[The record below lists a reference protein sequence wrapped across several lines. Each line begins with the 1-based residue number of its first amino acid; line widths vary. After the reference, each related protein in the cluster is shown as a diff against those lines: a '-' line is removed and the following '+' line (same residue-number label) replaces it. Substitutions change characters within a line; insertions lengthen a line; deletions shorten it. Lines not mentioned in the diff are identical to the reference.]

1 MSAAPAGRGAEAAAA
16 DPGIGG
22 ETLLELRGLD
32 IVFEEPGDRARRVAG
47 DGDPVT
53 AHPLRGIDL
62 TMVRGEVH
70 SLVGE
75 SGSGKTVTA
84 TSVIGLLPMPPARI
98 LSGEIFFEGRDLVP
112 LPESERRKVRGRKI
126 AMIFQEPAKYLNP
139 ALRVGEQ
146 IIEMLVLHLDMNRRE
161 AEGRSLELLE
171 LVGLGGGRRVLRAY
185 PHELSGGM
193 KQRVMIAIAICCD
206 PDLLI
211 ADEPTTALDVT
222 LQQQILKLILQ
233 LKARL
238 DMGILFISHDL
249 GVVHDISERISV
261 IYAGKI
267 VESAPKEELFASPLH
282 PYTQLLL
289 ASIPDASRRGKRLQA
304 IPGTVPDAEHTPPGC
319 AFHPRCPLAEVLC
332 REVVPPSLEYADG
345 TTALS
350 ASQGRSGRLSASHT
364 AACHM
369 IGKKWLSS

>member
-1 MSAAPAGRGAEAAAA
+1 MATKETTAATGKQA
-16 DPGIGG
+16 
-22 ETLLELRGLD
+22 LLEIRGLD
-32 IVFEEPGDRARRVAG
+32 IVFELGRDSAGPNGGSRVS
-47 DGDPVT
+47 

-62 TMVRGEVH
+62 TMASGEVH

-98 LSGEIFFEGRDLVP
+98 LGGEILFEGRNLVG
-112 LPESERRKVRGRKI
+112 LPESERRKIRGREI
-126 AMIFQEPAKYLNP
+126 AMVFQEPAKYLNP

-146 IIEMLVLHLDMNRRE
+146 IIEMLILHMDLTRKQAE
-161 AEGRSLELLE
+161 ARALEILE
-171 LVGLGGGRRVLRAY
+171 LVELQGGRRILRSY

-193 KQRVMIAIAICCD
+193 KQRVMIAMAISCD

-222 LQQQILKLILQ
+222 LQLQILRLILE

-249 GVVHDISERISV
+249 GVVHDISERVSV

-267 VESAPKEELFASPLH
+267 VESARKERLFANPLH
-282 PYTQLLL
+282 PYTLLLL
-289 ASIPDASRRGKRLQA
+289 ASIPEASRRGKPLRA
-304 IPGTVPDAEHTPPGC
+304 IPGSVPDAEHIPPGC
-319 AFHPRCPLAEVLC
+319 AFHPRCPLAEDIC
-332 REVVPPSLEYADG
+332 RTQVPPSLEYREG
-345 TTALS
+345 TQALPP
-350 ASQGRSGRLSASHT
+350 AEARTVTLDESHT

-369 IGKKWLSS
+369 IGKKWLSL